1 MKRFTAFVYFLVLAL
16 VFSPVPI
23 FAGAGMQI
31 GFLLSQ
37 VRYASGTLAG
47 GKAYFY
53 EAGTTTNKAVYTD
66 IGLTTPA
73 ANPYTLDANGTA
85 LLYGNGTYRVV
96 IKTSALATVY
106 DRDNVRF
113 EDILGGIAGN
123 GTGNITGYDNLTI
136 TGKATIPTL
145 VVTTLDNITTANI
158 TTANVTTA
166 NITTGNITNLVVT
179 DNTPTFVDNT
189 VNGADLIDNTITN
202 AKFIDNTI
210 NGTKMLDNTI
220 SLTKLVNGGTTV
232 AQLSAFKNLKVTTPA
247 DNQSVTITA
256 DKVVA
261 TDNTDTPKVLSTV
274 SLTVNLDNAGA
285 NGLDSGSLAANTGYY
300 LYVIDNGATTAGLA
314 STSATTPVMP
324 TGYTYKALVGWCT
337 TDNTATPFNIKEF
350 EQQDDVYIWNV
361 VDLIVDDM
369 NSTDTV
375 AVNLS
380 AGGVKSYAEVPPLI
394 TKEVIGRNIG
404 NGASTG
410 HWFASNST
418 FGNSTS
424 MTDTAIKV
432 AFTSSS
438 GGWGYS
444 WQIGPITN
452 STFYHQISVN
462 GCDVYLSGFTLKR

>member
-113 EDILGGIAGN
+113 EDILGGITGN

-145 VVTTLDNITTANI
+145 VVTTLDNI

-337 TDNTATPFNIKEF
+337 TDNTATPFNIAEF
-350 EQQDDVYIWNV
+350 KQIDDVYKY
-361 VDLIVDDM
+361 
-369 NSTDTV
+369 
-375 AVNLS
+375 
-380 AGGVKSYAEVPPLI
+380 VKSVKILSSGSSGTAAAIQLDTSNGLLTFDVVPSSI
-394 TKEVIGRNIG
+394 TKGIRG
-404 NGASTG
+404 
-410 HWFASNST
+410 
-418 FGNSTS
+418 TS
-424 MTDTAIKV
+424 A
-432 AFTSSS
+432 S
-438 GGWGYS
+438 GGESTAPSLFINPTSDFTTSDNNYEWSQSVILPGAGYS
-444 WQIGPITN
+444 VNFSWMLGSLQEEKKFYYANT
-452 STFYHQISVN
+452 STTFSLWI
-462 GCDVYLSGFTLKR
+462 SGFTLKR